1 MKRHHQKNGQP
12 RLPDPEMLQ
21 LLNQVAESVDQVQHR
36 SKAKKSKG
44 SDGPRPDQLAWYGP
58 RWKSF
63 LEEAKGE
70 CRGQHALENPFPPLV
85 KEMPGTISEVL
96 LSVLVAWDK
105 NGRQF
110 EAGTYLFV
118 PELISRTDLFHIATQ
133 GSGQSSNIT

>member
-1 MKRHHQKNGQP
+1 
-12 RLPDPEMLQ
+12 MLQ